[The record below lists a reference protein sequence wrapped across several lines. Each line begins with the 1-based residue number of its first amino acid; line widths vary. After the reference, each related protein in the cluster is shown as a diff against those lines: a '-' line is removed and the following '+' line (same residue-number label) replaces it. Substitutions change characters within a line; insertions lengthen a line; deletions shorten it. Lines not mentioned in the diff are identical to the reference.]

1 MGRLIGFL
9 ACLAAAVGLFFLATI
24 TPSPLPATARADTFS
39 AGRTMADIAALAPV
53 PHPVGSP
60 ANDRGRDYLIA
71 RMTALG
77 LSPRVQ
83 HDESHRSETFGGE
96 FYIGGADV
104 ENVIG
109 LVHGRDSNLPAL
121 LLMAHRDSVPGSPGA
136 ADDIAGVGSVLEMVR
151 AIEMAGRPARDIIVA
166 ITDGEESGLLGANAF
181 FADDPTAK
189 RVGFVINLEARGGGG
204 RAAMFETGGANG
216 GAIDLFARSAKMP
229 NSTSLSVFIY
239 KLLPNDTDFSIPRAK
254 GLPGL
259 NYAFIGRQFDY
270 HSPSSTVAALDQG
283 SVQHMGDEVLGTAR
297 ALAFSTTLPP
307 REPDKVYADV
317 LGWFV
322 VAYPAWAG
330 WIALALGVVA
340 AGVGAWRAGRAG
352 QLRIIDIVK
361 GVSATLLLLGGS
373 AVVLAIA
380 RQLTGAGFGFLE
392 QRPLLARFGLFEV
405 AMAAGAVASMMC
417 TAALHAG
424 RRTRLAGVWSGL
436 LLSAALAGIALQLS
450 APTIAFLVTW
460 PLAAA
465 GLVSALTAGGA
476 SRERWAWVVSAV
488 IIVGV
493 TAWLGVFFHNLLQAI
508 DVPEA
513 PALIVWLAALGLWPL
528 MWPANEER
536 RFVPGLPFLAVA
548 MAVPLYLHFTRP
560 WTPRTPQAA
569 EPIYVVNPQDGRAW
583 LADQVDPGE
592 WTRSWLAGSAG
603 RPGNIRLPGLARPMS
618 AVTATN
624 VPVSAPTIS
633 LTRGPDG
640 LVTLRA
646 IPATGSTQLRLDMA
660 CDTLLIDSEVN
671 GRTTALAPPGQVTHV
686 RWQAAPEGFKISFR
700 PVGPGRLTLRWTQYQ
715 DRWPHG
721 ARPLPP
727 MPADVMPWDLAGSTV
742 VVGARTFNL

>member
-9 ACLAAAVGLFFLATI
+9 ACLAAAGGLFLVATI
-24 TPSPLPATARADTFS
+24 TPSPLPATARPETFS
-39 AGRTMADIAALAPV
+39 AGRAMADIAALAPV
-53 PHPVGSP
+53 PHPVGSS
-60 ANDRGRDYLIA
+60 ANDRGRDYLMA

-96 FYIGGADV
+96 FYIGGGDV

-109 LVHGRDSNLPAL
+109 VLHGRDPNLPAL

-151 AIEMAGRPARDIIVA
+151 AIETGGQPARDVIVA
-166 ITDGEESGLLGANAF
+166 ITDGEEAGLLGANAL
-181 FADDPTAK
+181 FADDPIAK
-189 RVGFVINLEARGGGG
+189 HVGFIINLEARGGGG
-204 RAAMFETGGANG
+204 RAAMFETGAANG
-216 GAIDLFARSAKMP
+216 GAIDLFARTAKAP

-270 HSPSSTVAALDQG
+270 HSPSSTVAALDRG

-330 WIALALGVVA
+330 WIVLALGVVA
-340 AGVGAWRAGRAG
+340 AGTGAWRARRAG

-361 GVSATLLLLGGS
+361 GVPATFLLLVGS
-373 AVVLAIA
+373 AVVLAIT

-417 TAALHAG
+417 AAALLAS
-424 RRTRLAGVWSGL
+424 RRAQLAGVWSGL
-436 LLSAALAGIALQLS
+436 LLSVALAGVALQVS

-460 PLAAA
+460 PLATA

-488 IIVGV
+488 VIIVA

-508 DVPEA
+508 DIPEA

-528 MWPANEER
+528 MWPAMDER
-536 RFVPGLPFLAVA
+536 RFAPGVLVLAA
-548 MAVPLYLHFTRP
+548 ALTIPLYLHFSRP

-569 EPIYVVNPQDGRAW
+569 EPIYVVNPQDGQAW

-592 WTRSWLAGSAG
+592 WSRSWLAGSAG
-603 RPGNIRLPGLARPMS
+603 RPGDIRLPGLSRPIS

-624 VPVSAPTIS
+624 IPVSAPTIS

-640 LVTLRA
+640 LMTLSA
-646 IPATGSTQLRLDMA
+646 IPATGSSQLRLDIA
-660 CDTLLIDSEVN
+660 CDTLLIDSRVN
-671 GRTTALAPPGQVTHV
+671 NRPTALAAPGKVTHV
-686 RWQAAPEGFKISFR
+686 RWEAAPEGFKISFR
-700 PVGPGRLTLRWTQYQ
+700 SVGPGRLTLRWTQYQ
-715 DRWPHG
+715 DHWPDG
-721 ARPLPP
+721 ASRLPP
-727 MPADVMPWDLAGSTV
+727 MPADVMPWELAGSTV
-742 VVGARTFNL
+742 VVGAQAFNL